1 MAADDP
7 TVSDSGEEREPL
19 SFGARTAR
27 LLALV
32 AVLVIA
38 FLWGWALFFPP
49 SKTAPGTL
57 DDQTFP
63 LAAEQICTETAA
75 QLATLPKA
83 FETTDPVARAE
94 VVRQSNVMLSGML
107 DRLDALPAP
116 ADAQDATNVKE
127 WLGDW
132 RTYVGDR
139 AAYATALTTNS
150 QARFYVTKKERRQV
164 TEPIDFFATFNKM
177 YNCVTPDDTE

>member
-1 MAADDP
+1 MTADDTTAAP
-7 TVSDSGEEREPL
+7 IGEDREPMSL
-19 SFGARTAR
+19 GARSAR
-27 LLALV
+27 IFALV
-32 AVLVIA
+32 AILVIA

-57 DDQTFP
+57 DDRTFP
-63 LAAEQICTETAA
+63 DAAEQICTNAAA

-83 FETTDPVARAE
+83 FETTDATARAG
-94 VVRQSNVMLSGML
+94 VVVQTNVVLRGML
-107 DRLDALPAP
+107 DQLDALPAP
-116 ADAQDATNVKE
+116 VDDHDATNVKE

-139 AAYATALTTNS
+139 DAYATALASNP

-164 TEPIDFFATFNKM
+164 TEPIDFFATFNEM
-177 YNCVTPDDTE
+177 YNCVTPDDIE